1 MGGLAR
7 TLTESWGRVAD
18 RQDRVSAYFYA
29 RLFLAAPQLRDLFP
43 IQLKAQRTRLVAAIV
58 RAITHLDR
66 PAELDAQ
73 LGPLGRAHRRFDVTA
88 EHHTVFRDCLIEAI
102 RVHAG
107 RAWDPVQEKAWR
119 EGYDLIAARMNA
131 AAAAADG
138 PAYRYAEV
146 LTHDRRSADVAVF
159 TCRPFEPMPYR
170 AGQYVF
176 VETTH
181 EPRQWRRYSMA
192 TAPRA
197 DGVLEFHVRAVGAG
211 TVSPA
216 LVWKLRPGELV
227 RLSEPAGHLTLPPPG
242 RDVVC
247 LCGGTGLAPV
257 RALIEATP
265 DVGWDR
271 RVHLFVGART
281 EDGLYDLPAL
291 SELAAT
297 RPWLRVVPVVG
308 DPAYEGEVGTLA
320 DVVARRAPWNDHDFV
335 LAGSPSMLRATLA
348 VLGALA
354 VPAARVRYD
363 SGEPA

>member
-1 MGGLAR
+1 MGDLAR

-29 RLFLAAPQLRDLFP
+29 RLFLAAPRLRDLFP
-43 IQLKAQRTRLVAAIV
+43 IQLRAQRVRLVAAIV
-58 RAITHLDR
+58 RAITHLDD
-66 PAELDAQ
+66 PAELDEQ
-73 LGPLGRAHRRFDVTA
+73 LGALGRAHRRFDVTA
-88 EHHTVFRDCLIEAI
+88 EHHTVFRDCLVEAI

-107 RAWDPVQEKAWR
+107 RDWDPVQEKAWR

-131 AAAAADG
+131 AAAAAPG
-138 PAYRYAEV
+138 PAYRFAEV
-146 LTHDRRSADVAVF
+146 LMHQRRTADVAVF

-170 AGQYVF
+170 AGQYVH
-176 VETTH
+176 VESTH

-197 DGVLEFHVRAVGAG
+197 DGVLEFHVRAVGSG

-216 LVWKLRPGELV
+216 LVWKLRPGDLV
-227 RLSEPAGHLTLPPPG
+227 RLSEPADGLTLPPAG

-257 RALIEATP
+257 RALIEETP
-265 DVGWDR
+265 TVGWDR
-271 RVHLFVGART
+271 WVHLFFGART

-297 RPWLRVVPVVG
+297 RSWLRVIPVVG
-308 DPAYEGEVGTLA
+308 DAAYDGEVGTLA
-320 DVVARRAPWNDHDFV
+320 DVLARRAPWDGHDFV
-335 LAGSPSMLRATLA
+335 LSGSPAMLRATLA
-348 VLGALA
+348 MLAALG
-354 VPAARVRYD
+354 VPPARVRYD
-363 SGEPA
+363 SG